1 MILNFIKSGVPN
13 LFRTIPVLFMIFG
26 TAVSATAVSST
37 TESVA
42 PSLVDVQIDS
52 VKQTSKVVS
61 IEGKKLSPEEVDSI
75 YQLITTFY
83 YDQFRHVQDP
93 YSPYFLFM
101 SKGADLTM
109 GIGGVVRMRGW
120 YDWGGAIPVN
130 AFAPAL
136 IPIPENP
143 LQERKFGTTP
153 AGTTLFM
160 QMIGRNRVIGDYGLY
175 IEANFNGYEG
185 RGFHLKK
192 AYAMIRNF
200 TVGYA
205 NSTFSDPAALAPT
218 VDAQGATNKLAKTNV
233 LVRYMPSWG
242 PWSVGVSAET
252 PDAVIGADGMN
263 TRATSQWLPDF
274 AALVQYQW
282 ARGQHV
288 RLAGIIRT
296 LGYRDMI
303 LEKNFNKVGWGLQL
317 SSVAHPAY
325 PLTTYL
331 TFNCGNGY
339 GSLCND
345 LIAVVTDLIPNPEK
359 AGELYAPF
367 AFGYAVG
374 LQYNFRRNIFASAQ
388 FSQTRMLPSHEIS
401 PDAYKYGYCLNV
413 NCFWNPVERLQVGVE
428 FDWGKRQNFSRQH
441 RFARRVGT
449 MVQFSF

>member
-1 MILNFIKSGVPN
+1 MISGMSITGKATSTV
-13 LFRTIPVLFMIFG
+13 
-26 TAVSATAVSST
+26 ADSATG
-37 TESVA
+37 
-42 PSLVDVQIDS
+42 SLVDIQLDS
-52 VKQTSKVVS
+52 VAKTSKVVP
-61 IEGKKLSPEEVDSI
+61 IDGKKLTNEQLDSI
-75 YQLITTFY
+75 YRVISSFY
-83 YDQFRHVQDP
+83 YDQFRHAQDP
-93 YSPYFLFM
+93 YAPYFLFM
-101 SKGADLTM
+101 SKSTDLTM

-143 LQERKFGTTP
+143 LCERKFGTTP

-205 NSTFSDPAALAPT
+205 SSTFSDPAALAPT

-242 PWSVGVSAET
+242 RWSVGVSAET
-252 PDAVIGADGMN
+252 PEATIGADGTN
-263 TRATSQWLPDF
+263 TKAISQWLPDV
-274 AALVQYQW
+274 AALVQYEW

-288 RLAGIIRT
+288 RLSGIVRT
-296 LGYRDMI
+296 LGYRDM
-303 LEKNFNKVGWGLQL
+303 LQEKNLNKVGWGLQL
-317 SSVAHPAY
+317 SSVAHLSY

-345 LIAVVTDLIPNPEK
+345 LIAVVTDLIPNPDK
-359 AGELYAPF
+359 LGELYAPF
-367 AFGYAVG
+367 SFGYAVG
-374 LQYNFRRNIFASAQ
+374 LQYNLRRNLFVSAQ
-388 FSQTRMLPSHEIS
+388 FSQTRLLPSGEIS
-401 PDAYKYGYCLNV
+401 PDSYKYGYCLDV

-428 FDWGKRQNFSRQH
+428 FDWGKRQNFSRVH
-441 RFARRVGT
+441 RYARRVGA